1 MNALAWVAH
10 AEDHHPDLAVG
21 YDRCEV
27 RFSTHSVGGISD
39 NDFICAAKA
48 DAIYARARG
57 AAIGMSA
64 AAHSAGAADFDARVV
79 ATFGRQSLI
88 EDDGGAVWTATRRGR
103 KGDVVVGDLVRARAS
118 APGLA
123 RIESVGP
130 RASLLFRADE
140 FRTKEL
146 AANIDRVL
154 VVYAA
159 RPTFNRWF
167 IWKTLV
173 AAYVADIEAVVIQN
187 KTDLDDDG
195 EAGRFREALERLG
208 VATLAVSAKTDAE
221 RTLAAL
227 AAIARGRA
235 SLLVG
240 QSGMGKS
247 TLLNLLVPDAG
258 ARTREYSQR
267 LDLGKQTTTA
277 SRRFALPF
285 GGSIVDTP
293 GFQEFGLAHVPVAQL
308 AESFP
313 EFHPAL
319 GQCRFQ
325 DCRHLTEPDCA
336 VRALVGAGSVAADR
350 YAFYRSL
357 AEARPL

>member
-1 MNALAWVAH
+1 MK
-10 AEDHHPDLAVG
+10 P
-21 YDRCEV
+21 
-27 RFSTHSVGGISD
+27 S
-39 NDFICAAKA
+39 
-48 DAIYARARG
+48 
-57 AAIGMSA
+57 
-64 AAHSAGAADFDARVV
+64 AHSAGTADFEARVV
-79 ATFGRQSLI
+79 ATFGRQTLI
-88 EDDGGAVWTATRRGR
+88 EDDAGTVWTATRRGR
-103 KGDVVVGDLVRARAS
+103 KEDVVVGDLVHARPS
-118 APGLA
+118 TPGLA
-123 RIESVGP
+123 RIERVRP
-130 RASLLFRADE
+130 RRSLLFRADA

-146 AANIDRVL
+146 AANIDSVL

-167 IWKTLV
+167 VWKALV
-173 AAYVADIEAVVIQN
+173 AAHVADIEPVVIQN

-195 EAGRFREALERLG
+195 AAAVFREALERLG
-208 VATLAVSAKTDAE
+208 VATLAVSAKADPE
-221 RTLAAL
+221 RASTSLT
-227 AAIARGRA
+227 AITRDRA

-258 ARTREYSQR
+258 ARTQEYSLR

-293 GFQEFGLAHVPVAQL
+293 GFQEFGLTHVPLDQL
-308 AESFP
+308 AQSFP
-313 EFHPAL
+313 EFRPAL
-319 GQCRFQ
+319 GHCRFH

-336 VRALVGAGSVAADR
+336 VRTLAAQGTIAADR

>member
-1 MNALAWVAH
+1 MRPSAQ
-10 AEDHHPDLAVG
+10 
-21 YDRCEV
+21 
-27 RFSTHSVGGISD
+27 S
-39 NDFICAAKA
+39 A
-48 DAIYARARG
+48 D
-57 AAIGMSA
+57 
-64 AAHSAGAADFDARVV
+64 AADFDARVV

-88 EDDGGAVWTATRRGR
+88 EDAAGTVWMATRRGR
-103 KGDVVVGDLVRARAS
+103 KGDVVVGDRVRARAS
-118 APGLA
+118 TAGLA
-123 RIESVGP
+123 RIESVSP
-130 RASLLFRADE
+130 RTSLLFRADA
-140 FRTKEL
+140 FRIKEL
-146 AANIDRVL
+146 AANIDLVL

-167 IWKTLV
+167 VWKALV
-173 AAYVADIEAVVIQN
+173 AAHVADIATVVIQN

-195 EAGRFREALERLG
+195 EAGAFREALERLG
-208 VATLAVSAKTDAE
+208 AATLAISAKTDAE
-221 RTLAAL
+221 RARTAL
-227 AAIARGRA
+227 TAIARDRD

-258 ARTREYSQR
+258 ARTQEYSQR

-277 SRRFALPF
+277 SRRFPLPC

-293 GFQEFGLAHVPVAQL
+293 GFQEFGLAHVPVGQL

-313 EFHPAL
+313 EFRPAL
-319 GQCRFQ
+319 GQCRFL

-336 VRALVGAGSVAADR
+336 VRARVDEREVAADR

-357 AEARPL
+357 AEALPL

>member
-1 MNALAWVAH
+1 MNRA
-10 AEDHHPDLAVG
+10 P
-21 YDRCEV
+21 R
-27 RFSTHSVGGISD
+27 
-39 NDFICAAKA
+39 AA
-48 DAIYARARG
+48 G
-57 AAIGMSA
+57 T
-64 AAHSAGAADFDARVV
+64 ADFEARVV
-79 ATFGRQSLI
+79 ATFGRQFLLAA
-88 EDDGGAVWTATRRGR
+88 DDGAVWSATRRGK
-103 KGDVVVGDLVRARAS
+103 KGDVVVGDRVDAHVS

-123 RIESVGP
+123 RIERVQP
-130 RASLLFRADE
+130 RHSLLYRADE

-146 AANIDRVL
+146 AANIDLVL

-167 IWKTLV
+167 VWKALV
-173 AAYVADIEAVVIQN
+173 AAHAAGIEAVVVQN

-195 EAGRFREALERLG
+195 EAGAFRTALERIG
-208 VATLAVSAKTDAE
+208 VRTLALSAKTE
-221 RTLAAL
+221 GEQ
-227 AAIARGRA
+227 ARQRLTEVTRDRA

-258 ARTREYSQR
+258 ARTREYSER
-267 LDLGKQTTTA
+267 LDVGKQTTTA
-277 SRRFALPF
+277 SRWFALPH

-293 GFQEFGLAHVPVAQL
+293 GFQEFGLANVSLALL

-313 EFHPAL
+313 EFGPAL
-319 GQCRFQ
+319 GACRFL
-325 DCRHLTEPDCA
+325 DCRHLSEPDCA
-336 VRALVGAGSVAADR
+336 VRARVERGEIAQDR

>member
-1 MNALAWVAH
+1 MSNAAQ
-10 AEDHHPDLAVG
+10 
-21 YDRCEV
+21 
-27 RFSTHSVGGISD
+27 S
-39 NDFICAAKA
+39 A
-48 DAIYARARG
+48 D
-57 AAIGMSA
+57 
-64 AAHSAGAADFDARVV
+64 AADFDARVV

-88 EDDGGAVWTATRRGR
+88 EDGGGTVWTATRRGR
-103 KGDVVVGDLVRARAS
+103 KGDVVVGDRVLARAS

-123 RIESVGP
+123 RIESIDP
-130 RASLLFRADE
+130 RASLLFRADA

-146 AANIDRVL
+146 AANIDLVL

-167 IWKTLV
+167 VWKALV
-173 AAYVADIEAVVIQN
+173 AADVAGIETAVIQN

-195 EAGRFREALERLG
+195 EAARFREALARLG
-208 VATLAVSAKTDAE
+208 IATFAVSAKADAE
-221 RTLAAL
+221 RARATLTAV
-227 AAIARGRA
+227 ARGRD

-258 ARTREYSQR
+258 ARTQEYSQR

-293 GFQEFGLAHVPVAQL
+293 GFQEFGLAHVPVRQL

-313 EFHPAL
+313 EFGPAL

-325 DCRHLTEPDCA
+325 DCRHLTEPGCA
-336 VRALVGAGSVAADR
+336 VRALVDESKVAADR

-357 AEARPL
+357 AEAHPL